1 MRIYKEY
8 LFASH
13 YATKSEN
20 QNKEGDDAK
29 GLSDIIQWAEA
40 RAGDKARANAN
51 ASRSHE
57 AAFNLLIMMIDAKDD
72 REQLNTLISELSTLP
87 Y

>member
-20 QNKEGDDAK
+20 QNKEGEDAK
-29 GLSDIIQWAEA
+29 GLSDIIQWAKA

-57 AAFNLLIMMIDAKDD
+57 AAFDLLILMINDVDD
-72 REQLNTLISELSTLP
+72 KT
-87 Y
+87 